1 MPRLLTLLVA
11 LTLSAGAAP
20 GPESRW
26 TRASTEH
33 FVLSGDAPAADIRQL
48 AARLESLRAVFMD
61 VLPRVEERSLVP
73 AFVIVFGSDRAFEPY
88 RPAGVTGG
96 GYAIHDPFMPCMV
109 LRSDRAGP
117 SDDSFRTIVHEYVHV
132 LADAPWMPLWLI
144 EGMADYY
151 STTTL
156 SRDRRRAVLG
166 DRIPTHLAQAARWW
180 VPLPQILA
188 MPRSARLAND
198 ESGMSFYAESW
209 LLVHYLTRA
218 T

>member
-11 LTLSAGAAP
+11 LTLSADAAL
-20 GPESRW
+20 GPETRW

-61 VLPRVEERSLVP
+61 VLPRVDERSLLP
-73 AFVIVFGSDRAFEPY
+73 TFVIVFSSDRTFGPY

-96 GYAIHDPFMPCMV
+96 GYAIHEPFMPCMV
-109 LRSDRAGP
+109 LRSDRSGP

-132 LADAPWMPLWLI
+132 LSDAPWMPLWLI

-180 VPLPQILA
+180 VPLRPRA
-188 MPRSARLAND
+188 SSSRTTTSARSRSASPRS
-198 ESGMSFYAESW
+198 
-209 LLVHYLTRA
+209 
-218 T
+218 